1 MKKKR
6 LRLGIAGGLFLALV
20 LVSVYFLFQKRAPEP
35 VVSQVSVSPA
45 PPQSPPLKVS
55 REIVKKGQTLS
66 DILSKYN
73 FTRADIHQLTED
85 IQPVLNMK
93 KIIAGHEMRLYSEL
107 AGKIQSIEYNMDESR
122 YVVITPQG
130 GHFQASIKEFSF
142 ETKISWIGATIEDNP
157 INAVQQRNEQ
167 VQLALSMAEIF
178 AWDIDFYTELRKG
191 DSFRMAFEKKF
202 LDGKFSGYGEILAAE
217 FICQGKTFQ
226 AFRFVYPDTK
236 KADYFDAGGKSLRK
250 EFMKSPL
257 PYARITSRFSYR
269 RLNPIHKVYQAHYG
283 VDYGAPV
290 GYPVRATAD
299 GTVTFTGWNGGAG
312 RMVRIRHK
320 NSYETMYLHLQQI
333 LVKVGDRVS
342 GGQDI
347 GTVGSSG
354 ESTGPHLDYRIKQ
367 GGSYINPLSQRFSPI
382 EPLRVEFKDAFG
394 QEVKKD
400 LVLLDA
406 PFFFYSILCRR

>member
-6 LRLGIAGGLFLALV
+6 RRLGITAGLFLALV
-20 LVSVYFLFQKRAPEP
+20 LVSVYFLLQKKAPEP

-45 PPQSPPLKVS
+45 PAEPPPFKVS

-66 DILSKYN
+66 DILSKYD

-93 KIIAGHEMRLYSEL
+93 KIIAGHEMRLYSDV
-107 AGKIQSIEYNMDESR
+107 AGKVQSIEYNVDDSR

-130 GHFQASIKEFSF
+130 GYFQASIKEFSF

-202 LDGKFSGYGEILAAE
+202 LDGKFSGYGEILATE
-217 FICQGKTFQ
+217 FICQDKTFQ

-257 PYARITSRFSYR
+257 PYARITSRFSYS
-269 RLNPIHKVYQAHYG
+269 RLHPIHKVYRAHYG

-299 GTVTFTGWNGGAG
+299 GTVTFAGWNGASG
-312 RMVRIRHK
+312 RMLRIRHK

-367 GGSYINPLSQRFSPI
+367 GVSYINPLSQRFSPV

-394 QEVKKD
+394 REVKKD
-400 LVLLDA
+400 LVLLNA
-406 PFFFYSILCRR
+406 PLFFYSILYRR

>member
-20 LVSVYFLFQKRAPEP
+20 LVSVTFLFQKRAPQP
-35 VVSQVSVSPA
+35 IISQVSVSP
-45 PPQSPPLKVS
+45 PPAEPPPLKVS
-55 REIVKKGQTLS
+55 REIIKRGQTLS
-66 DILSKYN
+66 DILSKHD
-73 FTRADIHQLTED
+73 FTRADIHRLTED
-85 IQPVLNMK
+85 IQPVLSMK
-93 KIIAGHEMRLYSEL
+93 KIIAGHELRLYSDL
-107 AGKIQSIEYNMDESR
+107 TGKVQSIEYNMDESR
-122 YVVITPQG
+122 YVVITPQRD
-130 GHFQASIKEFSF
+130 HFQASIKEFSF

-157 INAVQQRNEQ
+157 IHAVQQRNEQ
-167 VQLALSMAEIF
+167 VQLALSMAEVF

-202 LDGKFSGYGEILAAE
+202 LDGKFSGYGEILALE

-226 AFRFVYPDTK
+226 AFRFVYPDTN

-257 PYARITSRFSYR
+257 PYARITSRFSYS
-269 RLNPIHKVYQAHYG
+269 RLHPIHKVYRAHYG
-283 VDYGAPV
+283 VDYAAPV

-299 GTVTFTGWNGGAG
+299 GTVTFTGWNGASG

-320 NSYETMYLHLQQI
+320 NSYETMYLHLQRI

-367 GGSYINPLSQRFSPI
+367 GGSYINPLSQRFSPV
-382 EPLRVEFKDAFG
+382 EPLRVEFKDAFDR
-394 QEVKKD
+394 EVKKD

-406 PFFFYSILCRR
+406 PLLFYSILCRR